1 MKIGKWAGLLLV
13 TVPLMSGC
21 KDFWQSSNGSFTLT
35 NSGNI
40 TVSPGATTGNS
51 STITVTPTD
60 SFTGTVALTCTVSTT
75 PSSATDPTTCDL
87 SSSSLTISS
96 TTAVTST
103 LTATTESTTTTG
115 AYDITVTGTSGSI
128 SKTTTV
134 CVEVTSGSCS
144 SSAGSSGKFYI
155 LNDGTTPEIVGK
167 SIQSGTLS
175 GISGS
180 PWSLSSLSIDGTPY
194 SMAIA
199 PNGDFLLLNTSSGV
213 YTCLLTSGI
222 PGKGVLVSTDAAY
235 AIQIDQIDSSDSWLI
250 EAIPEGSSVMLN
262 AVPINSTTGKYT
274 SGGTTHSVTISNLPN
289 VAVQPNRMV
298 LSPGSSDIKVFVPLG
313 RGGTLVVPFDAS
325 SPFPNGVSHIAIP
338 VANGSN
344 YGSALSVAVDPTN
357 RLFYIGETEVFPTG
371 TTTGGLRAFTYAS
384 SSSSSPTDISSS
396 PIASGGTA
404 PNFILPDASGNYVYV
419 ANGNGTSNA
428 GNVTGFAITKSSSK
442 YTIAT
447 DSTVAAGAQPMG
459 LAEDSTDAYIF
470 AVSEDQ
476 SPFLDAYT
484 FDSTTG
490 ELSSQATSDDIQ
502 TGSIAV
508 VAAP

>member
-1 MKIGKWAGLLLV
+1 MKIGKWARLLLV

-21 KDFWQSSNGSFTLT
+21 KDFWLNSNGSFTLT

-40 TVSPGATTGNS
+40 TVSPGTTGT
-51 STITVTPTD
+51 STISVTPTD
-60 SFTGTVALTCTVSTT
+60 SFTGTVALTCSVTT
-75 PSSATDPTTCDL
+75 SPSSATNPTTCDL
-87 SSSSLTISS
+87 SSSSITISG

-103 LTATTESTTTTG
+103 LTATTETGTTVG

-134 CVEVTSGSCS
+134 CVEVTSGSCTTIS
-144 SSAGSSGKFYI
+144 GSSNKFYI

-167 SIQSGTLS
+167 SIQSGALS

-180 PWSLSSLSIDGTPY
+180 PWSLSSLSTSGTPL
-194 SMAIA
+194 SMAID
-199 PNGDFLLLNTSSGV
+199 PKGKFLLVSTSEAV
-213 YTCLLTSGI
+213 YTYLLTNDI
-222 PGKGVLVSTDAAY
+222 PGKGVVVTSDGAY
-235 AIQIDQIDSSDSWLI
+235 AIQIDSSDSWLI
-250 EAIPEGSSVMLN
+250 EAVQGSDSVTLN
-262 AVPINSTTGKYT
+262 AIPIYPANGKNTGN
-274 SGGTTHSVTISNLPN
+274 TTHSVKINITGA
-289 VAVQPNRMV
+289 AVQPNRMI

-313 RGGTLVVPFDAS
+313 TSGTLVVPFDAS
-325 SPFPNGVSHIAIP
+325 SPFPSGVSHILIP
-338 VANGSN
+338 VANPSN

-357 RLFYIGETEVFPTG
+357 RLFYIGETEVFPKG

-384 SSSSSPTDISSS
+384 SGSSSPTDISGS

-428 GNVTGFAITKSSSK
+428 GNVTGFKVTSSS
-442 YTIAT
+442 ISAS
-447 DSTVAAGAQPMG
+447 STVAAGAQPMG
-459 LAEDSTDAYIF
+459 LAEDSTDAYII
-470 AVSEDQ
+470 AVSETE
-476 SPFLDAYT
+476 SPYLDAYT

-490 ELSSQATSDDIQ
+490 GLSSEVTSDETN